1 MRNFLIIFSRSIPM
15 AVICEDLP
23 DHHNYLELDHNNKD
37 IHGMPGIKVNYKI
50 SDNTKKC
57 SLTALIDVRRS

>member
-1 MRNFLIIFSRSIPM
+1 M

-37 IHGMPGIKVNYKI
+37 IHVPGIKVNYKI